1 MYFPKIIEKSK
12 YSPRR
17 EGKKNQVKTFGYFG
31 CVAKLAKQKKFFQKI
46 VFQKKLWDKKFI
58 L

>member
-1 MYFPKIIEKSK
+1 MFSIIKNKKKMYFPEIIEKSK

-31 CVAKLAKQKKFFQKI
+31 CVAKLAK
-46 VFQKKLWDKKFI
+46 
-58 L
+58 